1 MLNRQIVERGQVLS
15 ACLLFALLLICGGEY
30 HEDAREHQ
38 EEQDSREVVVDV
50 GAFFGDVRFVYF
62 ERFLEF
68 FLVEGFC
75 EGVGEA
81 EDAFAD
87 SVSLQFR
94 FVDIRPE
101 AVEGFFGNDVLDAVA
116 DFNVCVFFIH
126 EVENEDV
133 PAFFLPTFPRGCEV
147 LREPLRPNVS
157 CFFDDRAYD
166 ADVSVVKCLDGH
178 SLVKIFLLYSQVIAL
193 AVDGRVSRILRKKP
207 LRCFQSLLGIVRMVN
222 CGGACVGYCKT
233 CQYSQNDDFD
243 ALHSENIY
251 YAVADSEQ

>member
-1 MLNRQIVERGQVLS
+1 MQKRQTVERGQVLS
-15 ACLLFALLLICGGEY
+15 ACLLLALLLICGDEY

-38 EEQDSREVVVDV
+38 EEQDSREIVVDV
-50 GAFFGDVRFVYF
+50 VAFFGDVRLVYF

-87 SVSLQFR
+87 SVSLQFW

-157 CFFDDRAYD
+157 CFLDDRAYD

-178 SLVKIFLLYSQVIAL
+178 SLVKIFLLYGQVIAL
-193 AVDGRVSRILRKKP
+193 AVDGRVSRILRQKAFFRFVMLPGVVAMMYGWMVCGIGRRKKS
-207 LRCFQSLLGIVRMVN
+207 QHD
-222 CGGACVGYCKT
+222 
-233 CQYSQNDDFD
+233 QNDE
-243 ALHSENIY
+243 LESSHTGNIY
-251 YAVADSEQ
+251 KDVL